1 MSRSRRGFTLIE
13 LLVVIAIIA
22 ILIALLLPAVQQAR
36 EAARRTECKNNLH
49 NMGLAF
55 HNYHDT
61 FNSFPKPAIAG
72 LTIGSG
78 MNLIS
83 GASWG
88 TMLLPY
94 LDQAPVYNI
103 YNTSLGPISPA
114 NVPATKNILQVFL
127 CPSAIRNNLVQ
138 YTIPAGVDLDGSGP
152 LPPTGSA
159 WMFQGGASDYAPL
172 TGVRGDFAN
181 IAYAGFPGGAG
192 GNRHGWGTWAICVLD
207 FPQFS
212 DGGRGARIRDI
223 TDGTSSTIQIAEV
236 ASRNALYRRATL
248 VAPPDP
254 EAVAQQLIGGG
265 AWADLFSGELW
276 VEGRRD
282 DGTSSGNGGPCAIN
296 CSNYRGAGLY
306 SWHEGGAQILLCDGS
321 ARFISE
327 NIGAQVLAG
336 LITSQK
342 NEIVGEF

>member
-1 MSRSRRGFTLIE
+1 MSRTRRGFTLIE

-61 FNSFPKPAIAG
+61 FNTFPKPAIIG
-72 LTIGSG
+72 LTVSSG
-78 MNLIS
+78 LNVVG

-103 YNTSLGPISPA
+103 YNANLGPINPA
-114 NVPATKNILQVFL
+114 NVPATKTIIPLFI
-127 CPSAIRNNLVQ
+127 CPSSIRTNLVQ
-138 YTIPAGVDLDGSGP
+138 YTIPAGTTLDSD
-152 LPPTGSA
+152 LPPTGSN
-159 WMFQGGASDYAPL
+159 WTFVGGGSDYAPL
-172 TGVRGDFAN
+172 TGVRGDFSD
-181 IAYAGFPGGAG
+181 IAYAGLPGGAG
-192 GNRHGWGTWAICVLD
+192 GNRHGWGTWAISVLD
-207 FPQFS
+207 FPAAS
-212 DGGRGARIRDI
+212 DGGEGARIRDI
-223 TDGTSSTIQIAEV
+223 SDGTSSTIQIGEV
-236 ASRNALYRRATL
+236 ASRNSLYRRQFL
-248 VAPPDP
+248 VSPPDP
-254 EAVAQQLIGGG
+254 EAIAQQLAGGG
-265 AWADLFSGELW
+265 AWADLFNGELW
-276 VEGRRD
+276 VEGRRE
-282 DGTSSGNGGPCAIN
+282 DGTSSGDGGPCAVN

-306 SWHEGGAQILLCDGS
+306 SWHEGGAHILLCDGS

-327 NIGAQVLAG
+327 NIAAQTLAG

-342 NEIVGEF
+342 NEVINEF

>member
-1 MSRSRRGFTLIE
+1 MSRARRGFTLIE

-61 FNSFPKPAIAG
+61 YNTFPKPAIIG
-72 LTIGSG
+72 LTVSSG
-78 MNLIS
+78 LNVVG

-94 LDQAPVYNI
+94 LDQTPVYNI
-103 YNTSLGPISPA
+103 YDSQLGPLHPN
-114 NVPATKNILQVFL
+114 NVPATKTIIPLFL
-127 CPSAIRNNLVQ
+127 CPSASRTNLTQ
-138 YTIPAGVDLDGSGP
+138 YTIPAGTTLDPSF
-152 LPPTGSA
+152 PPTGSN
-159 WMFQGGASDYAPL
+159 WMFTGGASDYAVL
-172 TGVRGDFAN
+172 TGVRGDFAKL
-181 IAYAGFPGGAG
+181 AYANYPGGPG
-192 GNRHGWGTWAICVLD
+192 GSRHGWATWAIRVLD

-212 DGGRGARIRDI
+212 DGGLGGRIRDI
-223 TDGTSSTIQIAEV
+223 TDGTTNTIQVGEV
-236 ASRNALYRRATL
+236 ASRNALYRRTTL
-248 VAPPDP
+248 IQPPDP
-254 EAVAQQLIGGG
+254 EAIAQQLAGGG
-265 AWADLFSGELW
+265 AWADLFQGELW
-276 VEGRRD
+276 VNGRLQ
-282 DGTSSGNGGPCAIN
+282 DGTPGVDGGPCAIN

-327 NIGAQVLAG
+327 NVAAQILAG

-342 NEIVGEF
+342 NEIIGEY